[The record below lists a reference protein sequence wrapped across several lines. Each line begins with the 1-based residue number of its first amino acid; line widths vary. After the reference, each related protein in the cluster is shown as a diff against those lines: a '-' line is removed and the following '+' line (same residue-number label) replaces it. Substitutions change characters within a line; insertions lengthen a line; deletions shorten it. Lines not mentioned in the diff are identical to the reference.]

1 MTVSVIREFSVNSGE
16 NPEYNRGFC
25 ETCKIRGCVLLWPC
39 ATFKGRNPEH
49 PGAGHRERVK
59 SLMEQGLIQVYS
71 GEGHGKS
78 AAALGKAMQIAGTG
92 KSVVIINFLKGNQNE
107 EYLKRLEPE
116 IKIFRFEKSEEEF
129 AQLSEERKL
138 EEIHNIKN
146 GLNFAKKV
154 LTTGECSLLI
164 LDEVLGLIDN
174 GIITIDDLRH
184 ILEAK
189 AEDVGIILTGIY
201 LNDEVC
207 QIADEIFRIEVVNYK
222 IFEGK

>member
-1 MTVSVIREFSVNSGE
+1 MDN
-16 NPEYNRGFC
+16 
-25 ETCKIRGCVLLWPC
+25 
-39 ATFKGRNPEH
+39 
-49 PGAGHRERVK
+49 
-59 SLMEQGLIQVYS
+59 GLIQVYS

-78 AAALGKAMQIAGTG
+78 AAALGRAIQFAGEG

-107 EYLKRLEPE
+107 EFLKRLEPE
-116 IKIFRFEKSEEEF
+116 IKVFRFEKSEEEF
-129 AQLSEERKL
+129 SQLSEVRKQ

-174 GIITIDDLRH
+174 GIISIEDLGHIIDS
-184 ILEAK
+184 K
-189 AEDVGIILTGIY
+189 AEDVGIIMTGIQ

-207 QIADEIFRIEVVNYK
+207 QIADEIFKIEPVNYK
-222 IFEGK
+222 RFDGK